1 MARKAISVRI
11 DDGNRRALDRIA
23 AGQKSDRSRVVN
35 DAIEAYIETHRWQI
49 EHIGRGLREAEAGKF
64 ASEAEVKRAFKR
76 WRK

>member
-23 AGQKSDRSRVVN
+23 AGQKSGLSRVVN
-35 DAIEAYIETHRWQI
+35 DAIEAYVEVHRWQI
-49 EHIGRGLREAEAGKF
+49 DHVRQGLREAEAGEF
-64 ASEAEVKRAFKR
+64 AGEAEVKKAFRR